1 MAVASAAAIAL
12 ASTVSAHALPQT
24 TTPAEGSSVQQAP
37 GSVSIIFGETPDP
50 KLSSITVVNGT
61 GTGVDAGATAVVS
74 GNPVELRVALKPH
87 LGNGV
92 YTVTWKTVSTVD
104 GHLATGSF
112 AFGVGVSA
120 SSIPKTA
127 AVVGASPPSPAAVLA
142 RLILFAGLVTV
153 LGALVLGVYAFA
165 VLPSR
170 LRRIVVIA
178 AAAALVGTVGVVAAQ
193 AFSAGVGVSEVFA
206 SSLGRSLLARAVPAV
221 VLLLAA
227 VGLMRSKH
235 HDRVLATVAA
245 IAALAAMA
253 VDVLNS
259 HAAAEGPMLLNEFAQ
274 WLHIAAVGVWIGGVV
289 ALAVLL
295 ARRGSDR
302 DAHVVRR
309 LSALAGV
316 GIVVVAITGV
326 FRAVIAVQSWGSL
339 VSTAFGAL
347 VLLKAGLLLLLGG
360 LGALNRYGYIPGLP
374 RSIHRL
380 RRVVTTEAVVALG
393 ALTVA
398 AALVNVA
405 PPAEYAAAAA
415 AAPPANIVATGSD
428 YATTVKVTLTVTPGA
443 SGFNAFAM
451 RVADYNSGSSVNASH
466 VLLQFTQPFRPSLG
480 TSTLTLAKQSDG
492 TYAARAGN
500 LSLPGIW
507 EVAAVIENGVQSTE
521 VHLQLTTVSPPPVVQ
536 VSKFSGG
543 LPTLYTITVSP
554 QVRAQVY
561 LDPNKP
567 GADQWHCTWMDPN
580 GNEIP
585 MADMTF
591 GMTTPGGTP
600 TILVKRRLDPIGHF
614 VSDATVPAGTTRFD
628 LLGTTVSGQSVAT
641 FINITPGS

>member
-1 MAVASAAAIAL
+1 M
-12 ASTVSAHALPQT
+12 
-24 TTPAEGSSVQQAP
+24 QQPPDA
-37 GSVSIIFGETPDP
+37 VSIVFGETPDP
-50 KLSSITVVNGT
+50 KLSSITVVSST
-61 GTGVDAGATAVVS
+61 GTDVDAGATAVGS
-74 GNPVELRVALKPH
+74 GNPAELKVALKPQ
-87 LGNGV
+87 LSNGV

-112 AFGVGVSA
+112 AFGIGVSA
-120 SSIPKTA
+120 ASIPKTA
-127 AVVGASPPSPAAVLA
+127 AVVGANPPSPFAVVA
-142 RLILFAGLVTV
+142 RLILYAGLITV

-165 VLPSR
+165 VLPTR
-170 LRRIVVIA
+170 LRRIVVVG
-178 AAAALVGTVGVVAAQ
+178 AAAALAGTIAVVAAQ
-193 AFSAGVGVSEVFA
+193 AYSAGVGIAAVFA
-206 SSLGRSLLARAVPAV
+206 SSLGRSLLARAAPAL
-221 VLLLAA
+221 VLLFAA
-227 VGLMRSKH
+227 IALSRSKRGG
-235 HDRVLATVAA
+235 RVLAILAA
-245 IAALAAMA
+245 AAALAAMA

-259 HAAAEGPMLLNEFAQ
+259 HAAAQGPMLLNEFAQ
-274 WLHIAAVGVWIGGVV
+274 WLHIVAVGVWIGGVV

-295 ARRGSDR
+295 TRRAADR
-302 DAHVVRR
+302 DPHVVRR

-326 FRAVIAVQSWGSL
+326 FRSVIEIQTWGNL
-339 VSTAFGAL
+339 VGTAFGAL

-360 LGALNRYGYIPGLP
+360 LGALNRYGYIPRLP
-374 RSIHRL
+374 GTIHRI
-380 RRVVTTEAVVALG
+380 RRVVTTESVIALG
-393 ALTVA
+393 AVTVA

-405 PPAEYAAAAA
+405 PPAAYAAAAA
-415 AAPPANIVATGSD
+415 ATPANIVTTGSD
-428 YATTVKVTLTVTPGA
+428 YATTVKATLTVTPGTA
-443 SGFNAFAM
+443 GFNAFDM
-451 RVADYNSGSSVNASH
+451 RVADYNTGGDVQADRV
-466 VLLQFTQPFRPSLG
+466 VLQLTQPFRPSLG
-480 TSTLTLAKQSDG
+480 TSTLPLTRQSDG
-492 TYAARAGN
+492 RFAARAGN

-507 EVAAVIENGVQSTE
+507 EVAAIIENGVRSTE

-536 VSKFSGG
+536 VSKFSGA
-543 LPTLYTITVSP
+543 LPTLYTIAVSP
-554 QVRAQVY
+554 EVRAQVY

-567 GADQWHCTWMDPN
+567 GADQWHCTWMDAN